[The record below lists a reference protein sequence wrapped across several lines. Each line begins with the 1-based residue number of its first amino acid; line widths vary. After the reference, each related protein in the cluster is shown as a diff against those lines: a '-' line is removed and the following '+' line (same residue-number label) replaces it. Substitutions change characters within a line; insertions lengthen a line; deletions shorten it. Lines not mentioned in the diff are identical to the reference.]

1 MGLILARIILQIS
14 AYLDKKGKK
23 YKLRAHVWRDVESE
37 DWEENVI
44 EVEYREHEEKMKI
57 WKELCDLVYKNNQ
70 NITLLVEVERF
81 K

>member
-1 MGLILARIILQIS
+1 
-14 AYLDKKGKK
+14 
-23 YKLRAHVWRDVESE
+23 LRAHVWRDVESE

-70 NITLLVEVERF
+70 NITLLVEG
-81 K
+81 